1 MTAIIL
7 SEKEKIEL
15 AKKVKDLENKRKNIK
30 CYIDLTKNQK
40 KKFRRKLK
48 GKKWTTIKLQKIL
61 L

>member
-7 SEKEKIEL
+7 SDKDKIEL

-48 GKKWTTIKLQKIL
+48 GKK
-61 L
+61 